1 MAESKAWKSARQE
14 ERQLCKR
21 DAHALG
27 GAMLQEADASAD
39 ERVSKDVLFA
49 SQVLDLKLYAMQ
61 MGPGGREAQEG
72 A

>member
-1 MAESKAWKSARQE
+1 
-14 ERQLCKR
+14 
-21 DAHALG
+21 
-27 GAMLQEADASAD
+27 MLQEADASAA